1 MDGKDSYLHEV
12 SFYTLVF
19 RCLSFDVTRVTFTR
33 AIPTAYLK
41 LVMASLSVFLDSLTL
56 SSASTI
62 GFFVTREIRSA
73 LYKFPTYLRFYLFSC
88 TFAG

>member
-33 AIPTAYLK
+33 AISTAYLK

-56 SSASTI
+56 SSTSTI
-62 GFFVTREIRSA
+62 GFFVTR
-73 LYKFPTYLRFYLFSC
+73 
-88 TFAG
+88 